1 MYKVMKMFIF
11 VGVLLIV
18 AFFANYFGL
27 ISIPWLDVN
36 SVPTYSDDAIR
47 SDEVAKKLFEE

>member
-36 SVPTYSDDAIR
+36 SVTTYSDDAIR
-47 SDEVAKKLFEE
+47 SDEAAKKLFEE

>member
-11 VGVLLIV
+11 VGLLLIV
-18 AFFANYFGL
+18 AFIANYFGL

-47 SDEVAKKLFEE
+47 SDEAAKKLFEE

>member
-36 SVPTYSDDAIR
+36 SVTTYSDDAIR

>member
-47 SDEVAKKLFEE
+47 SDEAAKKLFEE

>member
-36 SVPTYSDDAIR
+36 SVPTYSDDAKR
-47 SDEVAKKLFEE
+47 SDEAAKKLFEE